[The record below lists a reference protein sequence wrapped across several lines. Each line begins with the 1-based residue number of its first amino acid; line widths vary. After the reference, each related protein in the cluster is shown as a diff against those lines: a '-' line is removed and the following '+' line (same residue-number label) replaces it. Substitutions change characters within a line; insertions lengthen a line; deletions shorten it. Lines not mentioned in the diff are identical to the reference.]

1 MSLRLHMAI
10 IIAASLSVAPA
21 AAQQPTNP
29 IDAFLAR
36 AKAAAQFDFTGTLAR
51 LCVLPQTA
59 PGRDVAPPPPPARAT
74 WYTDPGKVFDNL
86 YFVGSKIH
94 SAWALTSSEGIILID
109 TVYDYNS
116 EEAIVEGMKK
126 LGLDP
131 ASVKFVIISHAHGDH
146 VGGAKLMQDRFG
158 SRIVMGGPDW
168 EYVEQSVNRFPNGK
182 PKRDIAATDGQKVTL
197 GDASVTLVTTPGHT
211 PGTLS
216 MIFQVKDSG
225 KPLTVAY
232 SGGTAFNF
240 VNDVPHFDIYIASQR
255 KMAAAAAAA
264 GATILMSN
272 HSEFDNAVSK
282 VRMIAGRKAGEAHP
296 FELGSDAV
304 ARYFKVTDECAQLA
318 RFKLMELPEKK

>member
-1 MSLRLHMAI
+1 MNSRLYTAI
-10 IIAASLSVAPA
+10 IVAAGLSATSA
-21 AAQQPTNP
+21 SAQQPTNP
-29 IDAFLAR
+29 TDAFLAR

-59 PGRDVAPPPPPARAT
+59 PGADQAPPPPPDRAT

-86 YFVGSKIH
+86 YFVGTKIH
-94 SAWALTSSEGIILID
+94 SSWALTSSEGIILID

-131 ASVKFVIISHAHGDH
+131 ASVKYVIISHAHGDH
-146 VGGAKLMQDRFG
+146 VGGAKLMQDRFR

-168 EYVEQSVNRFPNGK
+168 DYVEEVVHRFPNGK
-182 PKRDIAATDGQKVTL
+182 PKRDIAATDGQKITL
-197 GDASVTLVTTPGHT
+197 GDASVTIVTTPGHT

-216 MIFQVKDSG
+216 MIFQVKDQG

-272 HSEFDNAVSK
+272 HSEFDSAVSK
-282 VRMIAGRKAGEAHP
+282 VRMIAGRKAGEPHP
-296 FELGSDAV
+296 FEVGSDAV
-304 ARYFKVTDECAQLA
+304 ARYFKVSDECAQLA

>member
-1 MSLRLHMAI
+1 MNSRLHMAI
-10 IIAASLSVAPA
+10 IVAAGLSVTPA
-21 AAQQPTNP
+21 LAQQPTNP
-29 IDAFLAR
+29 TDAFLAR
-36 AKAAAQFDFTGTLAR
+36 AKAAAQFDFLGTLAR

-59 PGRDVAPPPPPARAT
+59 PGKDEPPPPPPERAT

-131 ASVKFVIISHAHGDH
+131 ASVKYVIISHAHGDH
-146 VGGAKLMQDRFG
+146 VGGAKLMQDRFR

-168 EYVEQSVNRFPNGK
+168 DYVEEVVHRFPNGK
-182 PKRDIAATDGQKVTL
+182 PKRDIAATDGQKITL
-197 GDASVTLVTTPGHT
+197 GDASVTIVTTPGHT

-216 MIFQVKDSG
+216 MIFQVKDQG

-282 VRMIAGRKAGEAHP
+282 VKMIAGRKAAEAHP
-296 FELGSDAV
+296 FEVGSDAV

-318 RFKLMELPEKK
+318 RFKLMNLPEKK